1 MEIVTAIN
9 MGKPVA
15 RMDFEVNDYPPPDH
29 NYHHGGHHAGPGGH

>member
-1 MEIVTAIN
+1 MEIATAIN

-29 NYHHGGHHAGPGGH
+29 KPHHAYQ